1 MPNEFNIDNIYKT
14 KEKTRWISF
23 FLILCYNKSVF
34 TRGDI
39 YELWR
44 FIN

>member
-34 TRGDI
+34 YQGGYLWTLKI
-39 YELWR
+39 Y
-44 FIN
+44 

>member
-23 FLILCYNKSVF
+23 FFYNM
-34 TRGDI
+34 
-39 YELWR
+39 L
-44 FIN
+44 